1 MGRNPSK
8 KQMGVGLPAELRER
22 LEVASAGASHSL
34 AEEIRR
40 RVERTFKEDAGDPV
54 TRELIAGILNLA
66 ETIRLDLGAAW
77 HTYPA
82 IHEAFAAAIAQR
94 LAGYMP
100 ASSPGAEAAIRDL
113 LGAGLSQPQDSPETI
128 GRTHERHDQRSH
140 SYEQLQ
146 AIQRRK
152 LAALTK
158 HIRKPGGKS

>member
-1 MGRNPSK
+1 MGRGPSK

-22 LEVASAGASHSL
+22 LEAASAGAGHSL
-34 AEEIRR
+34 AEEIRQR
-40 RVERTFKEDAGDPV
+40 LERTFKEDTLDPV
-54 TRELIAGILNLA
+54 TRELITGIINLA

-77 HTYPA
+77 YAYPA

-94 LAGYMP
+94 LAGYVP
-100 ASSPGAEAAIRDL
+100 PSTPGAEAAVRDL
-113 LGAGLSQPQDSPETI
+113 LGAGLSHPQDSPETI

-146 AIQRRK
+146 AVHRRK
-152 LAALTK
+152 LAPLAK